1 MTGHITRREQRGKIT
16 IRTWFVRQ
24 PMLIRYGLVLLTVV
38 AVFLTGVVVQH
49 HAAGGSDGYAGCGAG
64 APDWAQQS
72 AEACAAFEAQGAT
85 DDQGGDTS
93 GFSQQQYDQQERM
106 RQLQAEERAR
116 QQQYQDNYN
125 CQVGAMFCSR

>member
-1 MTGHITRREQRGKIT
+1 MMRV
-16 IRTWFVRQ
+16 WFMQQ
-24 PMLIRYGLVLLTVV
+24 PVLIRYGLALVAAV
-38 AVFLTGVVVQH
+38 AVFATGMAVQH

-72 AEACAAFEAQGAT
+72 AEACSAFEAQGAT

-93 GFSQQQYDQQERM
+93 GFNQQQYDQQERL

-116 QQQYQDNYN
+116 QQQAQDNYN
-125 CQVGAMFCSR
+125 CQVGPMFCPR